1 MSWTLTD
8 KELKIISI
16 LKNGKKM
23 SAREIK
29 KAMESD
35 GIKVPYTTVSSALEK
50 LYSEGILEREEVR
63 SRGRYGKKY
72 IYHLN
77 EKILSMDI
85 SDPLSEV
92 IKNVFTP
99 VSAIHSN
106 DSVAFIDKH
115 GVVTFLYGNGQV
127 INDSGVIGKHVE
139 ELHSKVT
146 AKFIRH
152 IFEEMKNRKRSVFKR
167 NVMYEGKDYEKLY
180 CAVWSSDDEFLGVL
194 VITRLV
200 GEERKTAPEV
210 IYP

>member
-1 MSWTLTD
+1 MSWSLTD

-29 KAMESD
+29 KVMESE

-77 EKILSMDI
+77 EKILTMDA

-92 IKNVFTP
+92 IKNVFTHA
-99 VSAIHSN
+99 SIIHSN
-106 DSVAFIDKH
+106 DSIAFIDRH
-115 GVVTFLYGNGQV
+115 GVVTFLYGNGHV

-139 ELHSKVT
+139 ELHSRVT

-152 IFEEMKNRKRSVFKR
+152 IFEEMRNRKRSVFRR
-167 NVMYEGKDYEKLY
+167 NLTYEGRDYEKLY

-194 VITRLV
+194 VITRPA
-200 GEERKTAPEV
+200 EEEKKVPKDI